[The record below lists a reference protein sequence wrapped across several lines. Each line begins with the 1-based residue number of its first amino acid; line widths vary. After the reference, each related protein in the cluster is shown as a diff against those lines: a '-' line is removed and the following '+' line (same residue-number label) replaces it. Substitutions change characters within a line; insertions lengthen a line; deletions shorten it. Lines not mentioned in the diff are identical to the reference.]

1 VRTGMALIIALGLLG
16 MFLLVEPNA
25 LCTIKQANQLPDLVV
40 EITGPSEAAAGENI
54 GEQIKLT
61 VKNIGKAPAPG
72 SMGPLDGP
80 NSYRIDLVIS
90 TDETVPPE
98 FARYTEEYAED
109 VLLKG
114 GRASR
119 TDDLE
124 PTLSKSY
131 SIGGG
136 LPADTPAGEYYICAQ
151 IDPGNKV
158 AELNEKNNVS
168 CFRIRIKLRE

>member
-1 VRTGMALIIALGLLG
+1 MRSRMMMMMVLSLLSF
-16 MFLLVEPNA
+16 FLLLNPNIFG
-25 LCTIKQANQLPDLVV
+25 TISQTELPDLVV
-40 EITGPSEAAAGENI
+40 EITGPSEAVIGEDI

-61 VKNIGKAPAPG
+61 AKNIGYATAPG
-72 SMGPLDGP
+72 SVGSLDPP

-98 FARYTEEYAED
+98 FARYADEYAED

-114 GRASR
+114 GRTSR
-119 TDDLE
+119 TDDIE
-124 PTLSKSY
+124 VNSSRVYP
-131 SIGGG
+131 IRGG

-158 AELNEKNNVS
+158 AELNERNNVS
-168 CFRIRIKLRE
+168 CFRIKLKARE